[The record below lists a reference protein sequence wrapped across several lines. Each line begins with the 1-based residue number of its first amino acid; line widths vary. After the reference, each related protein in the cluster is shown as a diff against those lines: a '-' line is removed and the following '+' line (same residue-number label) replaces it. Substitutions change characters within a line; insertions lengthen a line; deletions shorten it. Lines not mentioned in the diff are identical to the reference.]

1 MTRVAASALTRRA
14 FIRTTAAAGGGLM
27 LGVSTACGDR
37 GGVGPA
43 LAGAASAAPEASFSP
58 NVFVHLHT
66 SGEVEIVVAHSRRSR
81 GESKYSIG
89 KLLRLQLDAMATL
102 RSARADRPSPAR
114 EHAAIPYIDLSE
126 GEVP

>member
-1 MTRVAASALTRRA
+1 MTGVAASALSRRA

-66 SGEVEIVVAHSRRSR
+66 SGEVEIVVARSEMGQGVRTALSAVIADEMEAVR
-81 GESKYSIG
+81 GPEHRWLAERPRGLSAVAGGRSG
-89 KLLRLQLDAMATL
+89 GTADA
-102 RSARADRPSPAR
+102 
-114 EHAAIPYIDLSE
+114 
-126 GEVP
+126 